1 MKKTTDK
8 MGTLIHFRMFGWH
21 LYLSKNR
28 MCKRIKRT
36 CGDGTKWKR
45 DVIIPLKR
53 RSNMKCEI
61 CGCKSEHL
69 QAHHILPYSRF
80 ADYRDDLNNFLFICG
95 DCHNEIHR
103 NPFINAKLIRE
114 ECERRGLDYRDFY
127 NTL

>member
-1 MKKTTDK
+1 M
-8 MGTLIHFRMFGWH
+8 IHFKMFGWH

-36 CGDGTKWKR
+36 CSDGTKWKR

-61 CGCKSEHL
+61 CGCESEHL
-69 QAHHILPYSRF
+69 QAHHILPYSIF
-80 ADYRDDLNNFLFICG
+80 ADYRDDLNNFLFICS